1 MVFKIKRI
9 VKIFIIPF
17 LFLYPNLLAQFKD
30 EFNSQLIFDLTK
42 IDGWNYFTGYGNVK
56 MSFSCDAIG
65 FARINVDVSRDK
77 ENTWWALIKKY
88 VSKYFDFI
96 QFENPKPEF
105 RVEAKV
111 KISKAPKRVTLY

>member
-30 EFNSQLIFDLTK
+30 EFNSQRIYDLTK
-42 IDGWNYFTGYGNVK
+42 IDGLNYFKGDGNVK

-77 ENTWWALIKKY
+77 KNIWWALIKKY
-88 VSKYFDFI
+88 VSKNFDFT

-105 RVEAKV
+105 RVEVKV
-111 KISKAPKRVTLY
+111 KIGKVPKRVTIY